1 MSKDSILDL
10 PLEKDNKM
18 MDKVISRTKRM
29 REIMAKVIIQC
40 YGKEEEDDV

>member
-29 REIMAKVIIQC
+29 REIMAKIIIQS